1 MNRDIGPMHGVDSLE
16 EPQICGA
23 KTRSGAPCRNH
34 PVTGKRR
41 CRMHGGAKG
50 SGGQIGN
57 QHALKHG
64 RYSTEAVQERSDVGQ
79 LIRTLHQLAGN
90 Q

>member
-1 MNRDIGPMHGVDSLE
+1 MNRNIGPMHGFDSLE
-16 EPQICGA
+16 DPQTCGA

-50 SGGQIGN
+50 SGGQPGN
-57 QHALKHG
+57 ISALKTG
-64 RYSTEAVQERSDVGQ
+64 KYCAAAKAERLEVGQ
-79 LIRTLHQLAGN
+79 LIQMLMSLGMG
-90 Q
+90 